1 MFRRATI
8 STKIFSIAIGLVLIM
23 AAVAVI
29 AAHMTNVVSGQ
40 LRVLAEHY
48 MPAYAALSDSD
59 GAAGDQAFWV
69 RRLFTAY
76 LDDFAGKTDDVA
88 QMEAEVAHQSKI
100 LDDGL
105 AEARRLINL
114 QIRDSLDFGDDIAL
128 ARLDTRLEF
137 LQSERATHE
146 RNLPKIIEAI
156 ESRQHGRFYALVA
169 QLDQYRDAFNDRID
183 AVRADMEGLTQ
194 NAAERTR
201 EYQERAVYVSGVLMA
216 IAAFLGLAVAAIVTA
231 GLVRP
236 VRRLLE
242 GTAVIEN
249 GTLDLTIPVTSGD
262 EIGRLTAAFNRM
274 AGELRV
280 KERIRDTFG
289 KYVDPRIVQGL
300 LDRPDLNRTQGER
313 RVMTILFCDMK
324 GFTSLSEG
332 LTPTALVTIINRY
345 LTLLSAP
352 VREQG
357 GIIDKYIGDAIM
369 AFWGPPFCR
378 GEDQARQ
385 ACLAALDQIEAVNR
399 LSAELPELLG
409 VKRGLPQ
416 LAVRI
421 GIATGEVVVGDIG
434 SDVAKSYTVMG
445 DTVNLASRLE
455 GANKT
460 YGSRILINEHA
471 AEMVGESI
479 ELREIDSILVV
490 GKSDPQRVFEV
501 LGRKGQVPDEQLS
514 RRASFA
520 AGLAAYRNRKWQDA
534 IAAFASCQEGGTQD
548 APASVFLQ
556 RLELLMTDPPGDS
569 WNGVWSLATK

>member
-1 MFRRATI
+1 MFQRATI
-8 STKIFSIAIGLVLIM
+8 SAKIFSIAIGLVLIM
-23 AAVAVI
+23 AVVAVI

-40 LRVLAEHY
+40 LRILAETY
-48 MPAYAALSDSD
+48 MPAYAALSDAD
-59 GAAGDQAFWV
+59 GAEGDQAFWV
-69 RRLFTAY
+69 RRLFTAT
-76 LDDFAGKTDDVA
+76 LDDFAGK
-88 QMEAEVAHQSKI
+88 AEDIERIETEIARQSKI

-105 AEARRLINL
+105 AEARRLINR
-114 QIRDSLDFGDDIAL
+114 QIADPLGFNDDIAL

-137 LQSERATHE
+137 LQIDRAAYD
-146 RNLPKIIEAI
+146 RNLPQAIEAI
-156 ESRQHGRFYALVA
+156 EAKQHAQFYALVA
-169 QLDQYRDAFNDRID
+169 QLDQFRESFNDRID
-183 AVRADMEGLTQ
+183 AARAEMERLAQ
-194 NAAERTR
+194 NAAEGTRRYQDRT
-201 EYQERAVYVSGVLMA
+201 VLISALLLA
-216 IAAFLGLAVAAIVTA
+216 IAAFLGLAVAAIITA

-242 GTAVIEN
+242 GTAVIE
-249 GTLDLTIPVTSGD
+249 GGMLDLTIPVTSGD

-274 AGELRV
+274 TGELRV
-280 KERIRDTFG
+280 KERIRATFG

-300 LDRPDLNRTQGER
+300 IDRPDLNRAQGER
-313 RVMTILFCDMK
+313 RVMTVLFCDMK

-352 VREQG
+352 VREHG

-378 GEDQARQ
+378 DEEQARQ
-385 ACLAALDQIEAVNR
+385 ACLAALDQIEAVTR

-409 VKRGLPQ
+409 IKRGLPE

-460 YGSRILINEHA
+460 YGSHILINQQA
-471 AEMVGESI
+471 AEMLGDAI
-479 ELREIDSILVV
+479 ELRELDSILVV
-490 GKSDPQRVFEV
+490 GKSEPQRVFEV
-501 LGRKGQVPDEQLS
+501 LGRRGQVPAAQLS
-514 RRASFA
+514 QRDSFA
-520 AGLAAYRNRKWQDA
+520 AGLAAYRSRKWQDA
-534 IAAFASCQEGGTQD
+534 KAAFARCAGGDASD
-548 APASVFLQ
+548 APAAVFLE
-556 RLELLMTDPPGDS
+556 RLDHLIADPPGEG
-569 WNGVWSLATK
+569 WNGVWSLASK

>member
-8 STKIFSIAIGLVLIM
+8 SAKIFSIAIGLVLIM
-23 AAVAVI
+23 AVVAII
-29 AAHMTNVVSGQ
+29 AAHMTSVVSGQ
-40 LRVLAEHY
+40 LRILADHY
-48 MPAYAALSDSD
+48 MPAYAALSDAD
-59 GAAGDQAFWV
+59 GAAGDQGLWV

-76 LDDFAGKTDDVA
+76 LDDFAGTTEDIGK
-88 QMEAEVAHQSKI
+88 METEIAHQSKI
-100 LDDGL
+100 LDDSL
-105 AEARRLINL
+105 AEARRLINR
-114 QIRDSLDFGDDIAL
+114 QISDPLGFDDDIAL

-137 LQSERATHE
+137 LQDERAVYE
-146 RNLPKIIEAI
+146 RYLPQVVEAI
-156 ESRQHGRFYALVA
+156 EAKQHDRFYARLP
-169 QLDQYRDAFNDRID
+169 QLDRYRDAFNDRID
-183 AVRADMEGLTQ
+183 AVRAEMERLAQ
-194 NAAERTR
+194 NAAQHTR
-201 EYQERAVYVSGVLMA
+201 EYQERTVYISGALLA
-216 IAAFLGLAVAAIVTA
+216 IAAFLGLAVAAFITA

-242 GTAVIEN
+242 GAAVIEN

-280 KERIRDTFG
+280 KERIRATFG
-289 KYVDPRIVQGL
+289 KYVDPRIVEGL
-300 LDRPDLNRTQGER
+300 IDRPDLNRAQGER
-313 RVMTILFCDMK
+313 RVMTVLFCDMK

-352 VREQG
+352 VREHG

-378 GEDQARQ
+378 NEDQARQ
-385 ACLAALDQIEAVNR
+385 ACLAALDQIEAVTR

-460 YGSRILINEHA
+460 YGSRILINDHA
-471 AEMVGESI
+471 AEMLGDAI
-479 ELREIDSILVV
+479 ELRELDSILVV
-490 GKSDPQRVFEV
+490 GKSEPQRVFEV
-501 LGRKGQVPDEQLS
+501 LGRKGQVPVEQLS
-514 RRASFA
+514 RRETFA
-520 AGLAAYRNRKWQDA
+520 AGLAAYRSRKWREA
-534 IAAFASCQEGGTQD
+534 KTAFARCHADGTHD
-548 APASVFLQ
+548 APAAVFLE
-556 RLELLMTDPPGDS
+556 RLEHLMSDPPGDN

>member
-1 MFRRATI
+1 MLRRANITA
-8 STKIFSIAIGLVLIM
+8 KIFSIAIGLVLIM
-23 AAVAVI
+23 ATVAII
-29 AAHMTNVVSGQ
+29 AAHMTSVVSGQ
-40 LRVLAEHY
+40 LRILAEHY
-48 MPAYAALSDSD
+48 MPAYAALSDAD
-59 GAAGDQAFWV
+59 GAAGDQGLWV

-76 LDDFAGKTDDVA
+76 LDDFAGATEDIGR
-88 QMEAEVAHQSKI
+88 METEIAHQSKI
-100 LDDGL
+100 LDDSL
-105 AEARRLINL
+105 AEARRLINR
-114 QIRDSLDFGDDIAL
+114 QISDPLGFDDDIAL

-137 LQSERATHE
+137 LQDERAAYE
-146 RNLPKIIEAI
+146 RYLPQVVEAI
-156 ESRQHGRFYALVA
+156 EAKQHARFYALQP
-169 QLDQYRDAFNDRID
+169 QLDRYRDAFNDRID
-183 AVRADMEGLTQ
+183 AARAEMERLAQ

-201 EYQERAVYVSGVLMA
+201 EYQERTVDISGVLLA
-216 IAAFLGLAVAAIVTA
+216 IATLLGLVVAAIITA

-242 GTAVIEN
+242 GAAVIEN

-280 KERIRDTFG
+280 KERIRATFG
-289 KYVDPRIVQGL
+289 KYVDPRIVEGL
-300 LDRPDLNRTQGER
+300 IDRPDLNRAQGER
-313 RVMTILFCDMK
+313 RMMTILFCDMK

-332 LTPTALVTIINRY
+332 LTPTALVAVINRY

-352 VREQG
+352 VREHG

-378 GEDQARQ
+378 SEDQARQ
-385 ACLAALDQIEAVNR
+385 ACLAALDQIEAVTQ

-409 VKRGLPQ
+409 IKRGLPQ

-471 AEMVGESI
+471 AGMLGDAI
-479 ELREIDSILVV
+479 ELRELDSILVV
-490 GKSDPQRVFEV
+490 GKSEPQRVFEV
-501 LGRKGQVPDEQLS
+501 LGRKGQVPAEQLS
-514 RRASFA
+514 RRESFA
-520 AGLAAYRNRKWQDA
+520 AGLAAYRSRKWREA
-534 IAAFASCQEGGTQD
+534 KAAFALCHANGTHD
-548 APASVFLQ
+548 APAAVFLE
-556 RLELLMTDPPGDS
+556 RLEKLMSEPPGDG